1 MDKKKGQKTFIESGV
16 YSNALAETTIVK
28 LDDPST
34 TRESI
39 SISQLKKVLHIGKFK
54 AISLLLFFVI
64 IGFAKLEIK
73 DWRFNLSERGIVCV
87 NEMLFEKK
95 CNQCKLKR
103 ENVFFEG
110 ETSIAHS
117 NPPRVTNVYNI
128 TNVYNN
134 THNNYHY
141 SKINLFQTAISFST
155 EKVFD
160 IIDLL
165 FKVVPIIMYLFENGH
180 ILGL

>member
-28 LDDPST
+28 LEDPST

-39 SISQLKKVLHIGKFK
+39 SISQLKRLLHIGKFK
-54 AISLLLFFVI
+54 AMILLLFFVI

-110 ETSIAHS
+110 ETSIALS

-134 THNNYHY
+134 IYNDYRF
-141 SKINLFQTAISFST
+141 SKINLYQAAMSFST
-155 EKVFD
+155 QKAIDF
-160 IIDLL
+160 IDLL
-165 FKVVPIIMYLFENGH
+165 FKVVPIIMYLLENGH
-180 ILGL
+180 L

>member
-28 LDDPST
+28 LEDPST

-39 SISQLKKVLHIGKFK
+39 SISQLKRLLHIGKFK
-54 AISLLLFFVI
+54 AMILLLFFVI
-64 IGFAKLEIK
+64 IGFAKVEIK

-110 ETSIAHS
+110 ETSIALS

-134 THNNYHY
+134 IYNDYRF
-141 SKINLFQTAISFST
+141 SKINLYQAAMSFST
-155 EKVFD
+155 QKVIDF
-160 IIDLL
+160 IDLL
-165 FKVVPIIMYLFENGH
+165 FKVAPIIMYLFENGH
-180 ILGL
+180 L